1 MGSSSGAGDRLAA
14 FGERLAEVHDALRE
28 ELDRLRED
36 AGAHLAGRG
45 KWSRE
50 LRAHCLAFC
59 AAVERHHTGEDDG
72 AFPVLARRYPELGA
86 VIERL
91 EQDHHLVAAI
101 LRRMEDLLD
110 GVEPPVPETEARR
123 VKGELD
129 GLAAIL
135 ESHFTY
141 EERQITAALDSLAV
155 PAWTEVTPAFLR
167 RPGDEEPGD

>member
-1 MGSSSGAGDRLAA
+1 MGTSGEDRLAA
-14 FGERLAEVHDALRE
+14 FGARLVEVHDALRD
-28 ELDRLRED
+28 ELDRLRDE

-45 KWSRE
+45 KRSRD

-72 AFPVLARRYPELGA
+72 AFPELARGHPRLRP

-91 EQDHHLVAAI
+91 EHDHTMVAGL
-101 LRRMEDLLD
+101 LRRMEALLD
-110 GVEPPVPETEARR
+110 GVAPPVPETQARE
-123 VKGELD
+123 VLGELD

-135 ESHFTY
+135 ESHFSY
-141 EERQITAALDSLAV
+141 EERQIAAALDTLRV

-167 RPGDEEPGD
+167 VPGDEETGG